1 MTSHGGKVG
10 RPQKALSAK
19 RLYVAG
25 GSVGSKWIVT
35 CLDSAKARSLCAI
48 GSLKKRALA
57 AEPNISPTQL
67 EPLRGRERIRI
78 EGVKVLKRF
87 ARKRLS
93 GPSLAQRIG
102 LLPHFACLLT
112 AELLIALAPSPL
124 PSDFLPI
131 IWRPPLSFHKL

>member
-1 MTSHGGKVG
+1 MTSHRGKIG

-19 RLYVAG
+19 FLYSRG
-25 GSVGSKWIVT
+25 GSVGSKWVVT
-35 CLDSAKARSLCAI
+35 CSDSAKARSLCAI

-67 EPLRGRERIRI
+67 DPLRGRERIRI
-78 EGVKVLKRF
+78 DGVKVLNCL

-102 LLPHFACLLT
+102 LLAHFACLLT
-112 AELLIALAPSPL
+112 AELLIALASAAL
-124 PSDFLPI
+124 HSDFIPMI
-131 IWRPPLSFHKL
+131 